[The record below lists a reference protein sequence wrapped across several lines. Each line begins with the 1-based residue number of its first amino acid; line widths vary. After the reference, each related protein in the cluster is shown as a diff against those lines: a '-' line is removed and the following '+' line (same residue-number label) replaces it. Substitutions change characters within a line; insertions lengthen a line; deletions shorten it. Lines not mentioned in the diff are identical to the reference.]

1 VWSALTHPFVGRTL
15 SLQSSRVG
23 ISIRGTTKRFAE
35 ILASVQ
41 HFIEAVYNR
50 KRLHSAI
57 GYLPPVEFEAS
68 LSPPL
73 LS

>member
-1 VWSALTHPFVGRTL
+1 M
-15 SLQSSRVG
+15 
-23 ISIRGTTKRFAE
+23 TKRGAVAAKTAVLKRRTFT
-35 ILASVQ
+35 VQ

-57 GYLPPVEFEAS
+57 GYRPPVEFEAS